1 MKVFLQT
8 FLFSILIVISVLF
21 YKNYFMKQE
30 TVKEINIENKIKKN
44 NLINEFKNDVTKD
57 ITEKKNVIT
66 NLQYNVKLEN
76 NGSYEIKSTSSE
88 IIYEDGLEIVFMQ
101 GVIAT
106 FTDNLGRKIIITSD
120 KASFNS
126 LTYNTKF
133 ADNIEIL
140 YENHK
145 ITADKINFD
154 FNENNILIFQN
165 VIYTGLKEQIN
176 TDNIKINLI
185 TKDVQFYMNSENE
198 NIKITSN

>member
-8 FLFSILIVISVLF
+8 FLFSILVIISFFF
-21 YKNYFMKQE
+21 YKNYFMEQE
-30 TVKEINIENKIKKN
+30 IIEEIVVENKIEKS
-44 NLINEFKNDVTKD
+44 D
-57 ITEKKNVIT
+57 ISEKKNVIT

-76 NGSYEIKSTSSE
+76 NGNYEVKSTSSE
-88 IIYEDGLEIVFMQ
+88 IIYEDGLEIVLME

-106 FTDNLGRKIIITSD
+106 FEDNLGRKIIITSD

-126 LTYNTKF
+126 STYNTKF
-133 ADNIEIL
+133 SDNIKIL

-185 TKDVQFYMNSENE
+185 TKDIQFYMNSKNE
-198 NIKITSN
+198 NIKIISN

>member
-1 MKVFLQT
+1 M
-8 FLFSILIVISVLF
+8 
-21 YKNYFMKQE
+21 E
-30 TVKEINIENKIKKN
+30 KEIVEVIINENKIEKN
-44 NLINEFKNDVTKD
+44 NSS
-57 ITEKKNVIT
+57 EKKNIIT
-66 NLQYNVKLEN
+66 NLEYNVKLEN

-88 IIYEDGLEIVFMQ
+88 IIYEDGLEIVFME

-106 FTDNLGRKIIITSD
+106 FTDNLDRKIIITSD

-126 LTYNTKF
+126 STYNTKF
-133 ADNIEIL
+133 RDNIKIL

-185 TKDVQFYMNSENE
+185 TKDVQFYMDSKKDNV
-198 NIKITSN
+198 KISLN